1 MSGNTLGRL
10 FRLTTFGESH
20 GLGLGGVVDGCPAGI
35 ELTEEDIQREVE
47 KRRPGGGHIGSS
59 SRSEMDKVRLFSGI
73 FEGKTTG
80 TPIGFFIE
88 NQDHRPRDYSHI
100 KDIFRPGHGDFTY
113 EAKYGIR
120 DYRGGGRSS
129 GRETVS
135 RVVGG
140 AIAQKF
146 LSLRGIKVIAYTREL
161 GGIAAEVIAPQTAEE
176 LPFFAP
182 DPSVIDLWK
191 DRIEEVKK
199 EGDSIGGIVEVQ
211 AIGVPP
217 GLGEPVFDKLDA
229 RLAYAVM
236 GIGAVKAVEIG
247 AGFEVAQLKG
257 SQNNDYLTKEGFLS
271 NNAGGILAGIS
282 SGQPIIVRA
291 TVKPIPSISLP
302 QKTMNSRG
310 QEVSLQI
317 RGRHDVSAIPRIV
330 PVIKAMVSLTLAD
343 MYLLQFGYEREKN
356 PAITNYVKGGLKR

>member
-1 MSGNTLGRL
+1 MCGNTFGKI

-20 GLGLGGVVDGCPAGI
+20 GVGLGGVVDGCPSGL
-35 ELTEEDIQREVE
+35 ELSEEDIQKELE
-47 KRRPGGGHIGSS
+47 KRRPGTHIGSTT
-59 SRSEMDKVRLFSGI
+59 RSEKDKVRLFSGI

-88 NQDHRPRDYSHI
+88 NQDHRPKDYSHI

-120 DYRGGGRSS
+120 DYRGGGRAS

-146 LSLRGIKVIAYTREL
+146 LSSKGIKIIAYTKEL
-161 GGIAAEVIAPQTAEE
+161 GGITAEVIAPQTAEE

-191 DRIEEVKK
+191 ERVEEVKK

-211 AIGVPP
+211 AMGVPP

-229 RLAYAVM
+229 RLAYAIM

-247 AGFEVAQLKG
+247 AGFEAAQLKG
-257 SQNNDYLTKEGFLS
+257 SQNNDYITKEGFLS
-271 NNAGGILAGIS
+271 NNAGGVLAGIS
-282 SGQPIIVRA
+282 SGQPIVVRA
-291 TVKPIPSISLP
+291 TIKPIPSISLP
-302 QKTMNSRG
+302 QKTINTRG
-310 QEVSLQI
+310 QEVSLHI
-317 RGRHDVSAIPRIV
+317 KGRHDVSAIPRIV
-330 PVIKAMVSLTLAD
+330 PVIKAMVALTLAD
-343 MYLLQFGYEREKN
+343 MYLLQFGYGREEKT
-356 PAITNYVKGGLKR
+356 I